1 MKSIN
6 DLVLLVALLTP
17 CMPKIA
23 FTSEISIYPIE
34 ILLIIMFPFIINKR
48 FLLKKTL
55 LAFWGCIS
63 FSTLLSFI
71 YGPIELGGAMRCI
84 KGIIYIPLIYIAYTS
99 KKYSYDKMPII
110 LILATIINI
119 VFHYSQGYSII
130 NVNIWDAEA
139 LMSGLSRWSYNISSN
154 SFIVQGSGGT
164 HSIWGNY
171 CVLAMCA
178 SWVAFNAKKIKKLLF
193 ISSITATI
201 TSLSLA
207 VSREAFVVL
216 ICVFSGY
223 FLANSIK
230 NGRVRINSK
239 AYLFIAL
246 IVIAISYIVIEYG
259 ENIALFQKML
269 YTVNSFQDSGKE
281 QNMSLR
287 IGAWTIFGLSLIQN
301 PWAFFL
307 GYGFNRENY
316 TTCIADVVN
325 KTHTDFVPI
334 PESFFIQALSF
345 GGIICLIYAIK
356 YWKHLYCLF
365 QSYPYRISRFILIGL
380 YCGLL
385 FGSLF
390 SGAAIISD
398 LLYGQFLIFIGFLR
412 KELITKYNI
421 NKL

>member
-1 MKSIN
+1 MKFVKEF
-6 DLVLLVALLTP
+6 VLLIALLTP

-23 FTSEISIYPIE
+23 FTSDISIYPLE
-34 ILLIIMFPFIINKR
+34 ILLIFAFPFIISKR
-48 FLLKKTL
+48 FFLRKTL
-55 LAFWGCIS
+55 LAFWTCIS
-63 FSTLLSFI
+63 LSTLFSFI
-71 YGPIELGGAMRCI
+71 YGPIEIGGAMRCI

-99 KKYSYDKMPII
+99 KRFSYQNMSII
-110 LILATIINI
+110 LILATLINI
-119 VFHYSQGYSII
+119 TFHYSQGFSII

-154 SFIVQGSGGT
+154 SFVVQGFGGT
-164 HSIWGNY
+164 HSIWGDY

-178 SWVAFNAKKIKKLLF
+178 AWLSYNTNKINKILF
-193 ISSITATI
+193 VCSVIAAI

-216 ICVFSGY
+216 LFVFGGY
-223 FLANSIK
+223 FFANSIK
-230 NGRVRINSK
+230 NGKLQINGK

-246 IVIAISYIVIEYG
+246 VIIATSYAIIEYG
-259 ENIALFQKML
+259 ENIALFQKMI
-269 YTVNSFQDSGKE
+269 YTIDSIQTSGKE
-281 QNMSLR
+281 QNMNLR

-316 TTCIADVVN
+316 TDCIASITKNVN
-325 KTHTDFVPI
+325 TDFVPI

-356 YWKHLYCLF
+356 FWKHLYCLF
-365 QSYPYRISRFILIGL
+365 KSYPYRTSRFILIGL
-380 YCGLL
+380 YSGLL